1 MSEIYREII
10 IDHYK
15 NPRNFGKLKNPDYHS
30 HEDNLVCGDKVE
42 FFVQLDKA
50 GKVKEVRWQGE
61 GCALSQAS
69 ASLLSEMLVGKN
81 LQELNRI
88 GNKDIFKIVG
98 ENLNPSRQKCATL
111 SIEAL
116 QKMLKT
122 KT

>member
-1 MSEIYREII
+1 MSDLYREII

-15 NPRNFGKLKNPDYHS
+15 NPRNFGKLKNPDYHF

-42 FFVQLDKA
+42 FFIKLDKS

>member
-1 MSEIYREII
+1 MSELYREIV

-15 NPRNFGKLKNPDYHS
+15 NPRNFGAMKNADLHGG
-30 HEDNLVCGDKVE
+30 EDNLVCGDRVE
-42 FFVQLDKA
+42 LFIKLDKQK
-50 GKVKEVRWQGE
+50 KVKEVKWRGE

-81 LQELNRI
+81 LKALEKLS
-88 GNKDIFKIVG
+88 NKDIYKIVG

-116 QKMLKT
+116 QKTIKT
-122 KT
+122 